1 MKLKIIVAED
11 HAFFRKGV
19 VLALNRLKYA
29 EIIGEASNG
38 QELLD
43 MVKENTPHIILTDI
57 KMPVMDGIEATKEI
71 LKINPEIKVVVLSM
85 FGDEDNF
92 HCMIEAGVQGFLLK
106 NIDSDDLDRAL
117 QAVAQDQQ
125 YFSPEFIPY
134 FRNKYIGESKNNTE
148 NSNALTKRELE
159 ILQFVAK
166 GYSNQ
171 EIADKLLISIRT
183 VTSHRANLNMKTGSK
198 NTVKLL
204 IYAIRN
210 NLIEL

>member
-11 HAFFRKGV
+11 HEFFRKGV
-19 VLALNRLKYA
+19 IMTLNRLKYA
-29 EIIGEASNG
+29 EVIGEASNG
-38 QELLD
+38 QELLELI
-43 MVKENTPHIILTDI
+43 KEKKPHIILTDI
-57 KMPVMDGIEATKEI
+57 NMPILNGIEATKEI
-71 LKINPEIKVVVLSM
+71 LKLYPEIKIIALSM
-85 FGDEDNF
+85 FGDEENF

-106 NIDSDDLDRAL
+106 NTDSNDLDRAL

-125 YFSPEFIPY
+125 FFSPEFIPY
-134 FRNKYIGESKNNTE
+134 FRNKYLGESKDKE
-148 NSNALTKRELE
+148 DNSKVITKRELE
-159 ILQFVAK
+159 ILQLVAQ

-171 EIADKLLISIRT
+171 EIADRLFISIRT

-210 NLIEL
+210 KLIEL